1 MALHAFAS
9 ILLGR
14 RHFYRLSTALGKD
27 RINSLLRFP
36 LIWILVCCYP
46 FLAFGCSKHPVLF
59 QKDGPGKKVYREASP
74 SELSDYIRTVF
85 KISTGNTQSAKAL
98 NELHQRRPTLEE
110 LSRHIADNPEDLE
123 SRRSLAAHYLR
134 ERLYHNAFQ
143 LYQEIRS
150 IGLEDATVERGLAR
164 IWNEWGNYSLAKRH
178 ATRAF
183 VLDPE
188 SAETLEWLGKIHLR
202 GNEPQAAVSAFLA
215 ALSLMPENPSLL
227 SNIGSAFL
235 KLGNWTKARDYLE
248 RTLVLDPTLIE
259 ARSNLGKALA
269 HLGDY
274 QGALHEFG
282 AENNPTAAL
291 NKLGIVYLAE
301 QKWEEAQKAF
311 QQALVLAPD
320 YAKAR
325 LNLSIAQSYL
335 PPVTIVNLP
344 PLEVVGSLAQTAG
357 VKSKGMNALQNEDK
371 RTTLNADAKKMSVE
385 HVPGDLQNLDL
396 PYLNTQLGFS
406 AVSPHRPTPTI
417 VYLPSFEESGW
428 KSYRPDLIPASKV
441 AHPISTVTQT
451 IPSESVGRETLESK
465 VQAPSPLDRTGSP
478 DLRDAESSL
487 LPLRMD
493 DLSHLK
499 AERYEVKDSKFGVKN
514 EEEQPVLAL
523 KSTFRSPKRSSRLD
537 NSKIQTISPPST
549 TVEKHKKQIDELWED
564 KVLIELPVVPKHSV
578 EIRIGPKRN
587 LIDHANKH
595 EPFPDILI
603 STDEVLEALPEIP
616 SELYQPL
623 WVNLPRLRNEEA
635 TNHPNRAGN
644 DQELPKPDAWKLDLE
659 QTQEGAKIDTEIALG
674 PSPLEAF
681 SERNLVATLP
691 FDAHRGLPL
700 TYGFERVRLPA
711 RVQSFRENSLGNLKD
726 VLVEYSAQS
735 KSQTN
740 SGSEGVVPSPAQHIG
755 ESDTGVPG
763 SVLATPAQIS
773 GLAQS
778 PYLDPAVLGSG
789 SNMRDLLITPIPPGK
804 DGRIS
809 KNSLSPFVD
818 PFGLRERF
826 HDFIISLW
834 EPLHYSKHP
843 PENSFPLE
851 PKDGVEDPLIAR
863 LSAIGLGVVFCFS
876 FGIGIA
882 FHSLNTSMIC
892 LRLGARQQRRRS
904 TPVFLQPSR
913 HQSPENPF
921 LLPSVRLEHE
931 IAEELRVISKIRAL
945 TVPTIRMA

>member
-1 MALHAFAS
+1 MS
-9 ILLGR
+9 IFWGR
-14 RHFYRLSTALGKD
+14 RHPHGLSTALGKD
-27 RINSLLRFP
+27 KINLRLRFP
-36 LIWILVCCYP
+36 LIWILVCIFP
-46 FLAFGCSKHPVLF
+46 FIAFGCSKHPVLF
-59 QKDGPGKKVYREASP
+59 QKDGPGKKVYRQASP

-110 LSRHIADNPEDLE
+110 LSRHIADNPEDVE

-134 ERLYHNAFQ
+134 EGLYHSAFQ

-150 IGLEDATVERGLAR
+150 AGLEDATVERALAR

-183 VLDPE
+183 VLDPQ

-235 KLGNWTKARDYLE
+235 KLGNWTKARDYLD
-248 RTLVLDPTLIE
+248 RTLVLDSTLIE

-282 AENNPTAAL
+282 TENNPTAAL

-301 QKWEEAQKAF
+301 KKWEEAQNAF
-311 QQALVLAPD
+311 KQALVLAPD

-344 PLEVVGSLAQTAG
+344 PLEVVGSLAQIAG
-357 VKSKGMNALQNEDK
+357 VKSTGMNALQNEDK
-371 RTTLNADAKKMSVE
+371 RTTLNADAEKMSVE
-385 HVPGDLQNLDL
+385 HVQGDVQNLDL

-428 KSYRPDLIPASKV
+428 KPHRPDLIPASKE

-451 IPSESVGRETLESK
+451 IHSESVGRETLESK
-465 VQAPSPLDRTGSP
+465 VQTPSPLDRTGSTA
-478 DLRDAESSL
+478 LRDAESSL

-537 NSKIQTISPPST
+537 NSKIPTISPPST
-549 TVEKHKKQIDELWED
+549 TVDKHTQSIDELWEN
-564 KVLIELPVVPKHSV
+564 KVLIELPVVPKDSV

-595 EPFPDILI
+595 EPFPDMLI

-623 WVNLPRLRNEEA
+623 WVNLPWMNRPRLRTEEGP
-635 TNHPNRAGN
+635 NHPNRAG
-644 DQELPKPDAWKLDLE
+644 DEQELPNPSAWKLDTAP
-659 QTQEGAKIDTEIALG
+659 TQESAEIDTGITHGL
-674 PSPLEAF
+674 SPVEAF
-681 SERNLVATLP
+681 SEKNFVVALP
-691 FDAHRGLPL
+691 HDAHRGLPL
-700 TYGFERVRLPA
+700 TYGFERVRLPV
-711 RVQSFRENSLGNLKD
+711 RVQFFRENNLGNLQD
-726 VLVEYSAQS
+726 VLVEHSAQS
-735 KSQTN
+735 KTQTD
-740 SGSEGVVPSPAQHIG
+740 SGSEGVVPFLNHRVG
-755 ESDTGVPG
+755 KSDTGMPG
-763 SVLATPAQIS
+763 PVLTAPAQIS
-773 GLAQS
+773 ALGQS
-778 PYLDPAVLGSG
+778 PYLDSAVLGTG
-789 SNMRDLLITPIPPGK
+789 SNMRDLLTNPIPSRT

-809 KNSLSPFVD
+809 TNLLSPFVD
-818 PFGLRERF
+818 PFGLKGQS
-826 HDFIISLW
+826 HDFTVPFL
-834 EPLHYSKHP
+834 EPLHYSEYLS
-843 PENSFPLE
+843 ENSFLLG
-851 PKDGVEDPLIAR
+851 PKDGVGYSLIVGLPGAR
-863 LSAIGLGVVFCFS
+863 LGVFLCFS
-876 FGIGIA
+876 IGTGIA
-882 FHSLNTSMIC
+882 FRSRSRRLTNSLI
-892 LRLGARQQRRRS
+892 
-904 TPVFLQPSR
+904 
-913 HQSPENPF
+913 
-921 LLPSVRLEHE
+921 
-931 IAEELRVISKIRAL
+931 I
-945 TVPTIRMA
+945 

>member
-1 MALHAFAS
+1 MCS
-9 ILLGR
+9 
-14 RHFYRLSTALGKD
+14 
-27 RINSLLRFP
+27 
-36 LIWILVCCYP
+36 YP
-46 FLAFGCSKHPVLF
+46 FIAFGCSKHPVLF
-59 QKDGPGKKVYREASP
+59 QKDPPGKKVYRQASP
-74 SELSDYIRTVF
+74 SELSDYIRIVF
-85 KISTGNTQSAKAL
+85 KISRENTQSAKAL

-110 LSRHIADNPEDLE
+110 LSRHIADNPEDVE
-123 SRRSLAAHYLR
+123 SRQSLAAHYLR
-134 ERLYHNAFQ
+134 EGLYHNAFQ

-150 IGLEDATVERGLAR
+150 TGLEEATVERGLAR

-188 SAETLEWLGKIHLR
+188 SGETLEWLGKIHLR
-202 GNEPQAAVSAFLA
+202 GNKPQAAVSAFLA

-227 SNIGSAFL
+227 SNLGSAFL
-235 KLGNWTKARDYLE
+235 KLGNWTKARDYLD

-274 QGALHEFG
+274 QGALHAFG
-282 AENNPTAAL
+282 AENNPTVAL

-301 QKWEEAQKAF
+301 KKWEEAQNAF
-311 QQALVLAPD
+311 KQALVLAPD

-325 LNLSIAQSYL
+325 LNLSIALSYL
-335 PPVTIVNLP
+335 PPVTIVSLP

-371 RTTLNADAKKMSVE
+371 RTTLNADAEKMSIK
-385 HVPGDLQNLDL
+385 HVQDDLQNLDL
-396 PYLNTQLGFS
+396 PYLNTQLGPS
-406 AVSPHRPTPTI
+406 AVSPHLPTPTI

-428 KSYRPDLIPASKV
+428 KPYRPDLIPASKE

-451 IPSESVGRETLESK
+451 IHSESVGRETVESK

-478 DLRDAESSL
+478 DLRDAEISL

-493 DLSHLK
+493 DLSHFK
-499 AERYEVKDSKFGVKN
+499 AERYEVKDSKFGVKD

-523 KSTFRSPKRSSRLD
+523 KSIFRTPKLSPQLD
-537 NSKIQTISPPST
+537 NSKIQTISPPNT
-549 TVEKHKKQIDELWED
+549 TVDKHTQQIDELWED
-564 KVLIELPVVPKHSV
+564 KVLIELPVVPKDPV
-578 EIRIGPKRN
+578 EIRLGPKRN
-587 LIDHANKH
+587 LIDYANKH

-603 STDEVLEALPEIP
+603 STDEVLEALPETP

-623 WVNLPRLRNEEA
+623 GVNLPWMNRPRLRTEEGP
-635 TNHPNRAGN
+635 NHPNRAGD
-644 DQELPKPDAWKLDLE
+644 DQELPKPDAWKLDLA
-659 QTQEGAKIDTEIALG
+659 QTQEGAEIDTEIAQG
-674 PSPLEAF
+674 PSPVETF
-681 SERNLVATLP
+681 SERNFVAALP
-691 FDAHRGLPL
+691 LDAHRGLPL
-700 TYGFERVRLPA
+700 TYGLERVRLPA

-726 VLVEYSAQS
+726 VLVEHSAPS
-735 KSQTN
+735 KTQTN

-763 SVLATPAQIS
+763 PVLATPAQIS

-778 PYLDPAVLGSG
+778 PYLDPAVLGTG
-789 SNMRDLLITPIPPGK
+789 SNMRDLLINPIPARK

-826 HDFIISLW
+826 HDFTLPLW
-834 EPLHYSKHP
+834 EPLHYSKHL
-843 PENSFPLE
+843 PENSFPLG
-851 PKDGVEDPLIAR
+851 PKDGVEYPLIAR
-863 LSAIGLGVVFCFS
+863 LLEIGLGVVLCFS
-876 FGIGIA
+876 TGIGIA
-882 FHSLNTSMIC
+882 FRSLNTSMLC

-921 LLPSVRLEHE
+921 LLPSVRLDHE
-931 IAEELRVISKIRAL
+931 MAEELRVISKIRDLVGQSQISLFDNFLHLSDKKRRLAS
-945 TVPTIRMA
+945 